1 MCFLFYNSSLHPPGA
16 QTRADGSRN
25 SISLPSKSQT
35 SLNIKPDSAL
45 RTHTCCCIWMP
56 SGADGLMQ
64 MSHHDVLVSCA
75 FCLTTTPT
83 CQVMTGRNDVRQSIA
98 RRIAHDI
105 HACFACFWLLPI
117 CQSACILLVPSQVP
131 SCVDIV
137 LLSFDCALDVSWSA
151 LPCHGSLRAFRA
163 AGSSPDVC
171 IASDP
176 ALADFL
182 AISPGPSP
190 GFLQFGLSNGS
201 SDVASMPM
209 CFAGGSSASLL
220 LSQYLWRPPD

>member
-1 MCFLFYNSSLHPPGA
+1 MCC
-16 QTRADGSRN
+16 Q
-25 SISLPSKSQT
+25 
-35 SLNIKPDSAL
+35 NILD
-45 RTHTCCCIWMP
+45 
-56 SGADGLMQ
+56 
-64 MSHHDVLVSCA
+64 SCA
-75 FCLTTTPT
+75 LCLTAAMMSDRTRST

-105 HACFACFWLLPI
+105 HACYACFWLLPI
-117 CQSACILLVPSQVP
+117 CQSACILLVPSQV
-131 SCVDIV
+131 SNCVDIV
-137 LLSFDCALDVSWSA
+137 LLSLDCALDVSWFA

-182 AISPGPSP
+182 AIFPGPSP
-190 GFLQFGLSNGS
+190 GFLQFGLSSGS
-201 SDVASMPM
+201 NDVASMPL